1 MTAQL
6 SVVPAPMPETTLQE
20 RTARWPVDDLG
31 PAQVIFFRLA
41 TGHDAV
47 VVVDNV
53 ALGQAIGGVRMT
65 PTVDA
70 IEVARLARA
79 MTLKNAVAGLPY
91 GGAKAGLVADP
102 GMEATERERVIRAF
116 AAAIGDLVAYIPGP
130 DMGTDETAMAW
141 IYDEIGRAVGLPTVL
156 GGIPLDQIGATG
168 FGLGVCAG
176 VLQDVGLVHLPD
188 STVVIQ
194 GFGAVG
200 RQAAMALQGRGANVI
215 AVSDIGGATYNRE
228 GLDIESLV
236 HFKGSSSVAGFPGGR
251 PVPRDDILRLDCD
264 MLVPAAQ
271 AGVFTAANAGSVRSK
286 VILQGANIPATPDAE
301 VSFQRRGILNIPDI
315 VANAG
320 GVICAAVEQRGGTT
334 AQAFAA
340 IEEKIQITTAE
351 LLDRAQRGKRSL
363 RMAAEEIARD
373 RIAAA
378 RALRR
383 RF

>member
-1 MTAQL
+1 MTARL
-6 SVVPAPMPETTLQE
+6 SVVPAQTAGTTLE
-20 RTARWPVDDLG
+20 EKTARWPVDEIG
-31 PAQVIFFRLA
+31 PAQVVFLRLP

-53 ALGQAIGGVRMT
+53 ALGRAIGGLRMT
-65 PTVDA
+65 LTVNA
-70 IEVARLARA
+70 MEVARLARA

-102 GMEATERERVIRAF
+102 GMSTAERERVIRAF
-116 AAAIGDLVAYIPGP
+116 ARAIGDLVAYIPGP

-141 IYDEIGRAVGLPTVL
+141 IYDEIGRAVGLPAVL
-156 GGIPLDQIGATG
+156 GGIPLDQLGATG
-168 FGLGVCAG
+168 FGLAVCAD
-176 VLQDVGLVHLPD
+176 VLQDAGLVHLPD
-188 STVVIQ
+188 STVAVQ

-200 RQAAMALQGRGANVI
+200 RHAALGLRARGAKVI

-228 GLDIESLV
+228 GLDIESLAD
-236 HFKGSSSVAGFPGGR
+236 FKATTSVRGFPGGR
-251 PVPRDDILRLDCD
+251 PVPRDDVLRLECD
-264 MLVPAAQ
+264 ILIPAAQ
-271 AGVFTAANAGSVRSK
+271 AGVFTAANAGAVRAR

-320 GVICAAVEQRGGTT
+320 GVICAAVEHQGGTKT
-334 AQAFAA
+334 QAFAT
-340 IEEKIQITTAE
+340 IEEKIQATTAE
-351 LLDRAQRGKRSL
+351 LLDRVQRGASNPRK
-363 RMAAEEIARD
+363 AAEEIARD

-378 RALRR
+378 RTFRR

>member
-1 MTAQL
+1 
-6 SVVPAPMPETTLQE
+6 VVPAQTAKTTLQD
-20 RTARWPVDDLG
+20 RTAHWPVDDLG
-31 PAQVIFFRLA
+31 PAQVVFFRLA

-70 IEVARLARA
+70 TEVAGLARA

-91 GGAKAGLVADP
+91 GGAKAGVVADP
-102 GMEATERERVIRAF
+102 GMVATERERVIRAF
-116 AAAIGDLVAYIPGP
+116 AAAIGNLIMYIPGP

-141 IYDEIGRAVGLPTVL
+141 IYDEIGRAVGLPAVL

-200 RQAAMALQGRGANVI
+200 RHAALALEGRGAKVI
-215 AVSDIGGATYNRE
+215 AVSDIGGATYSRE
-228 GLDIESLV
+228 GLDIDSLV
-236 HFKGSSSVAGFPGGR
+236 HFKGSSSVRDFPGGR

-271 AGVFTAANAGSVRSK
+271 AGVFTAANAGAVRAK

-301 VSFQRRGILNIPDI
+301 MSFQRRGVLNIPDI

-320 GVICAAVEQRGGTT
+320 GVICAAVEQQGGTT
-334 AQAFAA
+334 AQAFGV
-340 IEEKIQITTAE
+340 IEEKIQISTAE
-351 LLDRAQRGKRSL
+351 LLDRAQRGKRSP
-363 RMAAEEIARD
+363 RRAAEEIARD

-378 RALRR
+378 RGFRR

>member
-1 MTAQL
+1 
-6 SVVPAPMPETTLQE
+6 
-20 RTARWPVDDLG
+20 
-31 PAQVIFFRLA
+31 
-41 TGHDAV
+41 
-47 VVVDNV
+47 
-53 ALGQAIGGVRMT
+53 MT

-79 MTLKNAVAGLPY
+79 MTLKSAVAGLPY

-102 GMEATERERVIRAF
+102 DITAAERERVIRAF

-141 IYDEIGRAVGLPTVL
+141 IYDEIGRAVGLPAVL
-156 GGIPLDQIGATG
+156 GGIPLDQLGATG

-176 VLQDVGLVHLPD
+176 VLQDAGLIHLPD
-188 STVVIQ
+188 STVAIQ

-200 RQAAMALQGRGANVI
+200 RHAALALHARGAKVI

-228 GLDIESLV
+228 GLDVESLAE
-236 HFKGSSSVAGFPGGR
+236 FKGTSSVRGFPGGR
-251 PVPRDDILRLDCD
+251 PVPRDDVLRLECD
-264 MLVPAAQ
+264 MLIPAAQ
-271 AGVFTAANAGSVRSK
+271 AGVFTAGNAGAVRAR

-301 VSFQRRGILNIPDI
+301 ISFQRRGILNIPDI

-320 GVICAAVEQRGGTT
+320 GVICAAVEHQGGTK
-334 AQAFAA
+334 AQAFAI
-340 IEEKIQITTAE
+340 IEEKIQATTAE
-351 LLDRAQRGKRSL
+351 LLDRVQRGQRSPRL
-363 RMAAEEIARD
+363 AAEEIARD

-378 RALRR
+378 RTFRR